1 MTSSPPPSLFLDARK
16 VAILAFILARGGRV
30 AERPRVNGTRV
41 RTATMNA
48 FVRHGYLDDNGTA
61 WTVSA
66 RGLAAVPVEQTASLP
81 DGATP

>member
-1 MTSSPPPSLFLDARK
+1 MTPSPPPRFLDARK
-16 VAILAFILARGGRV
+16 VAILALILARGGRV

-48 FVRHGYLDDNGTA
+48 FVRHGYLDDDGTA
-61 WTVSA
+61 WTISP
-66 RGLAAVPVEQTASLP
+66 RGLAAIPAEQTPPLS